1 MNENGT
7 CENLENNSLNNN
19 EDNNLN
25 QNQIVDDMSASSNY
39 QESQEIEDKKNLSEF
54 YQWDYEKYSKMN
66 QFSQAKANKNKGA
79 VIFGSILG
87 SLLLISGLAY
97 GGVKLSRW
105 VSDLTYKQEP
115 ADVDEQVQQDKNET
129 QKSEIPILDK
139 ESSDKSIM
147 FSSSGLNATSIAEK
161 VIPSVVSVIP
171 YARVQSLYQTGITE
185 IGSASGIIKS
195 SDGYIITNAHVVL
208 KSPSIMELVDAV
220 KVILN
225 DGREYEAKIVG
236 VDINTDLAVLKIDA
250 TGLPAAEFGDSNQ
263 LKVGEQV
270 FAIGS
275 PVDTEYSGSMTAG
288 IVSALNRSISSSSS
302 SLGSDNKCIQ
312 TDAAINPGN
321 SGGAL
326 VNNRGQVIG
335 VNEGKL
341 SNVSI
346 EGMGFAIPIKQV
358 ENVLDN
364 LIKYGHVKDRAL
376 LGIVIH
382 KEIDEI
388 VAKLSNNIKT
398 GLLIAKVTNPSL
410 NMIQEYDI
418 LHEFNGKKIESLKE
432 LKDEL
437 KKYKPNDKV
446 KLVFYRYDSFGNNEQ
461 KIEVDA
467 TLMEDEGLIKK

>member
-1 MNENGT
+1 MNENEK
-7 CENLENNSLNNN
+7 CENLENNPLNNN
-19 EDNNLN
+19 EENNIN
-25 QNQIVDDMSASSNY
+25 QNQIVDDMSASLNG
-39 QESQEIEDKKNLSEF
+39 QESQKIEDKKNLSET

-66 QFSQAKANKNKGA
+66 QFSQAKASKNKGA
-79 VIFGSILG
+79 IIFGSILG

-105 VSDLTYKQEP
+105 VSDLTYQQKP
-115 ADVDEQVQQDKNET
+115 ATDEQVQQAKDET
-129 QKSEIPILDK
+129 QKSEIPIVENK
-139 ESSDKSIM
+139 NSDNSIM
-147 FSSSGLNATSIAEK
+147 FSSAGLNATSIAEK

-208 KSPSIMELVDAV
+208 KSPTIMELVDAV

-326 VNNRGQVIG
+326 VNNKGQVIG

-341 SNVSI
+341 SNVNI

-358 ENVLDN
+358 ESVLDN